1 VTASKTRARVAAA
14 GPIVPDAGLDEP
26 GTVRP
31 QLLER
36 AFGVLALFATGTR
49 EWTTTE
55 ISAVAALPLPT
66 THRIVVALAAHR
78 YLVRDPVSKRFR
90 LGPAAMALGQAAQA
104 SVDLTSLAARTL
116 PALAETTQETALLTV
131 LAENRDAAVC
141 LQRVE
146 SPQPLRMFVEPGS
159 SLPLHAGASQKIL
172 LAYLPQAE
180 QKAVAARRLEPLCSN
195 TIVDGAALLA
205 ELARI
210 RERGWAYSSAET
222 NPGVWGAAV
231 CIRSLAGEPVA
242 ALGIAGPQVR
252 ATRAAVTAAVRALA
266 RAAGEMA
273 LALALHP
280 VGPDDVKLGP
290 GDLPDGYLTD

>member
-1 VTASKTRARVAAA
+1 MTITTTYDIDVDGA
-14 GPIVPDAGLDEP
+14 
-26 GTVRP
+26 TVRP

-55 ISAVAALPLPT
+55 ISAIAELPLPT

-78 YLVRDPVSKRFR
+78 YLVRDPVTKRFR

-104 SVDLTSLAARTL
+104 SVDLSSLAARAL
-116 PALAETTQETALLTV
+116 PALAQATQETALLTV
-131 LAENRDAAVC
+131 LADTRDSAVC

-146 SPQPLRMFVEPGS
+146 SPQPLRMSVEPGS

-172 LAYLPQAE
+172 LAYLPDVE
-180 QKAVAARRLEPLCSN
+180 QKAVAAGRLDALCSN
-195 TIVDGAALLA
+195 TIVDGAQLLD
-205 ELARI
+205 ELERT
-210 RERGWAYSSAET
+210 RERGWAYSFEET

-231 CIRSLAGEPVA
+231 GIRNLAGEPVA

-252 ATRAAVTAAVRALA
+252 ATRETVTSAVLALA

-273 LALALHP
+273 EALALRP
-280 VGPDDVKLGP
+280 VGPDDVKVGTA
-290 GDLPDGYLTD
+290 DLPEAPWPADRKERS

>member
-1 VTASKTRARVAAA
+1 VTVSRTRAANVDVE
-14 GPIVPDAGLDEP
+14 GFEVMI
-26 GTVRP
+26 RP

-55 ISAVAALPLPT
+55 ISAISELPLPT

-78 YLVRDPVSKRFR
+78 YLVRDPVTKRFR

-104 SVDLTSLAARTL
+104 SVDLTSLAARAL
-116 PALAETTQETALLTV
+116 PALAEATRETALLTV
-131 LAENRDAAVC
+131 LAETRDSAVC

-146 SPQPLRMFVEPGS
+146 SPQPLRMSVEPGS

-172 LAYLPQAE
+172 LAYLPESE
-180 QKAVAARRLEPLCSN
+180 QKAVAAGRLERLCSN
-195 TIVDGAALLA
+195 TIVSGAALQI
-205 ELARI
+205 ELART
-210 RERGWAYSSAET
+210 RERGWAYSFEET

-231 CIRSLAGEPVA
+231 GIRSLAGEPVA

-252 ATRAAVTAAVRALA
+252 ATRETVTAAVS
-266 RAAGEMA
+266 A
-273 LALALHP
+273 LALAAGDMAEALALRP
-280 VGPDDVKLGP
+280 VSLDTVKLGP
-290 GDLPDGYLTD
+290 AYLPDEYLTG

>member
-1 VTASKTRARVAAA
+1 VTASKTRARVAAVEPI
-14 GPIVPDAGLDEP
+14 GPDEGLDEP

-55 ISAVAALPLPT
+55 ISAISELPLPT

-78 YLVRDPVSKRFR
+78 YLVRDPVTKRFR

-104 SVDLTSLAARTL
+104 SVDLTSLAARML

-131 LAENRDAAVC
+131 LAENRDSAVC

-146 SPQPLRMFVEPGS
+146 SPQPLRMSVEPGS

-172 LAYLPQAE
+172 LAYLPPAE
-180 QKAVAARRLEPLCSN
+180 QKGVAARRLERLCSN
-195 TIVDGAALLA
+195 TIVDGPALLT
-205 ELARI
+205 ELALT
-210 RERGWAYSSAET
+210 RERGWAYSNGET

-231 CIRSLAGEPVA
+231 GIRNLAGEPVA

-252 ATRAAVTAAVRALA
+252 ATRATVTAAVRALA
-266 RAAGEMA
+266 QAAGEMA
-273 LALALHP
+273 LALALRP
-280 VGPDDVKLGP
+280 VDPDDVRLGP
-290 GDLPDGYLTD
+290 ADLPDEYLAD